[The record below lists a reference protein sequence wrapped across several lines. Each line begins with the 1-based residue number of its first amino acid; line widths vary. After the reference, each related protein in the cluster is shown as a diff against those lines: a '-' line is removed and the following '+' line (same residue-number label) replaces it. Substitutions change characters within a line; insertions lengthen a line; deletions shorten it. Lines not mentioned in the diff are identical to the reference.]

1 MIKRPYISEKSM
13 GLTKM
18 GLYTFEVDR
27 NTTKEQIA
35 RLVMEMFKV
44 DVETVKT
51 INVKGKTKLQRSRKG
66 YFTTSP
72 IKKALVQVKKGQKI
86 ALFENIRE
94 EEKEEVTV
102 TTAEGEPVIIKEKK
116 SMLRGTKVKI
126 EKETKKKEDKK

>member
-27 NTTKEQIA
+27 KATKEQIA
-35 RLVMEMFKV
+35 KLVAEMFKV

-51 INVKGKTKLQRSRKG
+51 INIKGKTKLQRSRKG
-66 YFTTSP
+66 YYVTNP

-86 ALFENIRE
+86 ALFENIGE

-102 TTAEGEPVIIKEKK
+102 TTAEGEPVTIKEKK
-116 SMLRGTKVKI
+116 NMLKGTKVKI
-126 EKETKKKEDKK
+126 EKETKKKGEKS